1 MSLCCRNGTA
11 ENITKHAWFWP
22 SQLGDKHFCAFYTSC
37 FDPSIALSSLPRGI
51 VLVLLLFVY
60 TVYLGRVS
68 RKVNFKCFGKSI
80 TWLSVNEFIIFSWSP
95 HLYKFFFLGVNN
107 SFKKFLFCP
116 LISSCLG
123 LLRSLVLYGKQGKK
137 YWQVC

>member
-60 TVYLGRVS
+60 TVYLEGCHEKLILNVLVS
-68 RKVNFKCFGKSI
+68 QSHDYQSMN
-80 TWLSVNEFIIFSWSP
+80 LLFSHEVHIYIS
-95 HLYKFFFLGVNN
+95 FF
-107 SFKKFLFCP
+107 S
-116 LISSCLG
+116 
-123 LLRSLVLYGKQGKK
+123 
-137 YWQVC
+137 